1 MANKSEHYRTE
12 NPDQEQINENQRISN
27 SVSRSNVK
35 YWESKLKKRSH
46 RDSFGKLV
54 QSPDYSVRLCHQ
66 NQQRFVSLQTPNKS
80 LAAQRARDAHLLLKS
95 EGWEALWKQY
105 KVRQSNDEAVS
116 CGCTVG
122 EFLST
127 YEPNPA

>member
-1 MANKSEHYRTE
+1 
-12 NPDQEQINENQRISN
+12 
-27 SVSRSNVK
+27 
-35 YWESKLKKRSH
+35 
-46 RDSFGKLV
+46 
-54 QSPDYSVRLCHQ
+54 
-66 NQQRFVSLQTPNKS
+66 
-80 LAAQRARDAHLLLKS
+80 LLKS